1 MIDEGGRRKR
11 CDGTFQVLPRPGSLI
26 LLLARKDQTILLPSN
41 IQQSFFYL
49 QVKLSSAIKLKQSGK
64 NWRILYIKNGVDCRN
79 KMSIFS
85 SIPYVT
91 AVSVVKESQK

>member
-64 NWRILYIKNGVDCRN
+64 TVEYIKNGVDCRN

>member
-1 MIDEGGRRKR
+1 MINEGGRRKR

-64 NWRILYIKNGVDCRN
+64 TGEYIKNGVDCRN

-91 AVSVVKESQK
+91 VVSVV

>member
-64 NWRILYIKNGVDCRN
+64 TGEYIKNEVDCRN

-91 AVSVVKESQK
+91 AVSVV

>member
-64 NWRILYIKNGVDCRN
+64 TGEYILKTGSTVEIKCL
-79 KMSIFS
+79 FFLAY
-85 SIPYVT
+85 PT
-91 AVSVVKESQK
+91 